1 MISGNQMDIY
11 ELTHKTT
18 GQNIGGIKIDIGVVG
33 RCGRVWPIEEAGRL
47 IIASQVKFL
56 YDGKV
61 VTDLAVLPE
70 VADGS

>member
-1 MISGNQMDIY
+1 MDIF

-18 GQNIGGIKIDIGVVG
+18 GQNIGGVKIDISVVRRG
-33 RCGRVWPIEEAGRL
+33 GRVWSIEEAGGL
-47 IIASQVKFL
+47 IITGQVKFL

-70 VADGS
+70 VADG